1 MTDEVFEPDAID
13 FYDWGELEKLQEKR
27 ARKYIKL
34 YSKAKNG
41 DQKAKEAL
49 RKHEAEERRFLR
61 SKATITGYH
70 WT

>member
-1 MTDEVFEPDAID
+1 MI
-13 FYDWGELEKLQEKR
+13 GR
-27 ARKYIKL
+27 AGKATGKKSQKYIKL

-49 RKHEAEERRFLR
+49 RKHEAEEKILKI
-61 SKATITGYH
+61 KATITGYH